1 MSRDWKLGRLE
12 GWKNN
17 GSAVEHALFHPSS
30 LPSIRASVRKAGFS
44 LLEVL
49 LALAIFGISA
59 VGVLVALGNHLKNVS
74 FLQDHA
80 RAVRIASREMNAM
93 RRLTAFEEGETEGSE
108 DRFTWT
114 KQLTTE
120 GLDVWPGLDA
130 ASGTP
135 VLLAVTVK
143 WSDTEGGSAVGK
155 VHLDGFEVIGAAD

>member
-1 MSRDWKLGRLE
+1 MSKDWKIGKMQE
-12 GWKNN
+12 WKNS
-17 GSAVEHALFHPSS
+17 GRDVEPSVFHPSTHPFFRS
-30 LPSIRASVRKAGFS
+30 SSGFS

-49 LALAIFGISA
+49 LALAIFGIAA

-80 RAVRIASREMNAM
+80 RAVRIASREMNAL

-135 VLLAVTVK
+135 ALLAVTVN
-143 WSDTEGGSAVGK
+143 WSDSVGGPAAGK
-155 VHLDGFEVIGAAD
+155 VHLDGFEVIGAAE